1 MEINNHS
8 RKFCSKDWKWQTSR
22 SLPQTKGKFCS
33 WKLSSL
39 LAIVPWEKP
48 LTQGPLPLGGIFQRR
63 LWNFVNYDPMLQR
76 QALPQLLPGS
86 HRGAAQS
93 SHIRHSANYKTA
105 TWQPAPLLLV
115 IPRFLSEANPV
126 DKIHRRIFAGTSFP
140 CPSVPLLSK
149 FH

>member
-8 RKFCSKDWKWQTSR
+8 REFCSEDWKWQTSR

-48 LTQGPLPLGGIFQRR
+48 LTQGPLPLRGIFQRR

-76 QALPQLLPGS
+76 QALPQSLPGS
-86 HRGAAQS
+86 PRGAAQS
-93 SHIRHSANYKTA
+93 SHIRHSNYKTA
-105 TWQPAPLLLV
+105 WWVCNQPLCSQFPYCLL
-115 IPRFLSEANPV
+115 
-126 DKIHRRIFAGTSFP
+126 FP
-140 CPSVPLLSK
+140 HSLMGPILLTKSTEEVLQVLLSPGP
-149 FH
+149 